1 MSGRDGPVGLVVAA
15 WPDPDAAGKALREL
29 KQAKREH
36 LIGIVDVATLV
47 VDAEGKL
54 RITDTKDMGAGEGAV
69 IGGVLGAALGL
80 LTGGLG
86 WLLVGGGVIGAL
98 AARARDGGLPD
109 ARLRALGDRL
119 TPNSSAMVAVIEHRW
134 VTDLQRDVADRGAEI
149 LTEVIGE
156 DLAEQLGR
164 GSAVAYSAGEVEGD
178 VVATRTTQPAA
189 SGASMQRADVGR
201 R

>member
-1 MSGRDGPVGLVVAA
+1 MSGRDGPVDLVVAA
-15 WPDPDAAGKALREL
+15 WPDPDAAGQALQEL

-36 LIGIVDVATLV
+36 LIGIVDLATLV

-54 RITDTKDMGAGEGAV
+54 RIKDTKDMGTGEGAV
-69 IGGVLGAALGL
+69 IGGLLGATLGL
-80 LTGGLG
+80 ITGGLG

-109 ARLRALGDRL
+109 ARLRELGDRM
-119 TPNSSAMVAVIEHRW
+119 TPNSSAIVAVIEHRW
-134 VTDLQRDVADRGAEI
+134 VADLQRDVADRGAEI

-156 DLAEQLGR
+156 DLAEQLGH

-178 VVATRTTQPAA
+178 VVATRTTQSAA
-189 SGASMQRADVGR
+189 SGASMQRVDIGR